1 MDITFSS
8 DPKLSVL
15 LPVIYHAWQDD
26 TLTKNE
32 FDALSNFI
40 NTQEWLTK
48 AEKTFLQTKVT
59 FATPP
64 MRTELA
70 NWKELIDKSLHVNTN
85 VESLTELGFF
95 IANAERPSFNGEE
108 IIKTGTEL
116 ARLESGLGIMGTEV
130 ISGFRNGSTSLTQGH
145 NTIESFNVKKMTELL
160 DGNQAEIINKVKA
173 LIGSEDFR
181 LDIPTDVTEYREKV
195 LRWCQILADN
205 DLSSY
210 AYPVAN
216 GGKDDIEGYFAIMET
231 LSYHDLSLVIKF
243 GVQFGLWGMSILS
256 LGTEKHYDK
265 YLKDVGTLAL
275 PGCFAMTETHHG
287 SNVKGIHTTAT
298 YNHQD
303 RTFTVNTPEKYDRK
317 EYIGNAANHGE
328 MATVFAKLI
337 IDGKDYG
344 VNA

>member
-1 MDITFSS
+1 MDITFST
-8 DPKLSVL
+8 DPKLSIL
-15 LPVIYHAWQDD
+15 LPVTYFAWQDD
-26 TLTKNE
+26 VLTKTE

-48 AEKTFLQTKVT
+48 AEKTFLKSKIN
-59 FATPP
+59 FDAPP
-64 MRTELA
+64 TRSELFH
-70 NWKELIDKSLHVNTN
+70 WKETIDNTLKN
-85 VESLTELGFF
+85 NSNINSLTELGFL
-95 IANAERPSFNGEE
+95 IANTERPAFSEE
-108 IIKTGTEL
+108 DIKKLGPEF
-116 ARLESGLGIMGTEV
+116 AKLEAGLGLMGSEV
-130 ISGFRNGSTSLTQGH
+130 IAGFRKSTTTLTLAH
-145 NTIESFNVKKMTELL
+145 NTVESFNVNKMTALL
-160 DGNQAEIINKVKA
+160 DGKQAEIINKVKA
-173 LIGSEDFR
+173 LIGSEAFK

-195 LRWCQILADN
+195 LHWCQILADN
-205 DLSSY
+205 DLSAY

-216 GGKDDIEGYFAIMET
+216 GGKNDIEGYFAIMET

-256 LGTEKHYDK
+256 LGTEKHYKK

-298 YNHQD
+298 YNHKD
-303 RTFTVNTPEKYDRK
+303 RTFTINTPQKYDRK

-337 IDGKDYG
+337 IDGKDY
-344 VNA
+344 